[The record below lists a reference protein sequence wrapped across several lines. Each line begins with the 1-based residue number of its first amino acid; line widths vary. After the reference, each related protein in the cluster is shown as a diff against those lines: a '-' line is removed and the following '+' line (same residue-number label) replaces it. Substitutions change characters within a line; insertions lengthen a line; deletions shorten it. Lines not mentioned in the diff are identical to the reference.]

1 MDSRIQ
7 VTFLALVL
15 VQIAHSVEEY
25 VFRFYAVF
33 PPARLLERLSPG
45 LARPGFVVLNTLV
58 AVFGLWCFF
67 SSVRPG
73 TRSARDW
80 IWIWVAV
87 ELFNGVAH
95 PVWAVAAR
103 GYVPGLVTSTLLLT
117 LATHLFWRLRTTP
130 EPSEP

>member
-1 MDSRIQ
+1 MDSGMQ

-15 VQIAHSVEEY
+15 VQIAHSAEEY

-33 PPARLLERLSPG
+33 PPARLLEELSPG
-45 LARPGFVVLNTLV
+45 LARPGFVVLNTLL

-80 IWIWVAV
+80 MWIWVAV

-103 GYVPGLVTSTLLLT
+103 GYVPGLVTSTLLLA